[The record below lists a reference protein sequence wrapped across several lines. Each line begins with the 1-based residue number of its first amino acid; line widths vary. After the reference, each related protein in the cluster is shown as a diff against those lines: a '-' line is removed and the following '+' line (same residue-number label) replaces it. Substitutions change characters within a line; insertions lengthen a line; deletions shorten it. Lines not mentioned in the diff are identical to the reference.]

1 MVWGKL
7 LLQTFHLVERRSQ
20 GLIGCK
26 SKKIVPIRQSINYGK
41 TYPYYGKGGFLA
53 NLSPMSKKSRTF
65 ALRNIVEYFLAFF
78 NYICFTSPIMAFIE
92 TNNIKGDVFGGITA
106 GIVALP
112 LALAFGIHAF
122 GGVDSPEAS
131 SMGALAGLVG
141 ATLLGFFAALF
152 GGTHSQISGPTGPMT
167 VITAS
172 IVSGAWASS
181 QGNISA
187 VLLSMSLAGIFCG
200 LFQVLFGL
208 IRIGKYVRY
217 IPYPVLSGF
226 MSGIGVI
233 IILQQLY
240 PIIGKK
246 SPASTLDMILNF
258 PAAFAEGI
266 SVPALLLG
274 LACIALI
281 ILVPKVTKKVPA
293 TLVALVVVTV
303 VSLFTGLDSALTIGN
318 IPAGLPMPFFTKVQL
333 DGIDWM
339 VVIKASL
346 VPGLTLAGLGSIDT
360 LLTSVMADNITKTK
374 HNSNQ
379 ELIGQGIGN
388 AVAGLFCG
396 LAGAG
401 ATMRTVVNVKSGGRT
416 QLSGM
421 IHAALLLA
429 ILLGLG
435 SLVKYVP
442 LSVLAGI
449 LITVGW
455 GIIDFRGF
463 KDLRRIP
470 KSDAFVMIVVFLMTV
485 FVDLLTAVGIG
496 MVIACVLFMK
506 RAGDLVEDG
515 YSSKEL
521 STFDKESPWED
532 EKDMPKDI
540 HHHIYIERLD
550 GPIFFGSITGFQRVM
565 HDIPKDAKIVIIR
578 MRRVPFMDQSGVYAM
593 ETAIKDLQAQGV
605 KVLMT
610 IIQPQPR
617 YMLENHRIIPMLIPQ
632 ENTFETFEDCTNYL
646 KTL

>member
-1 MVWGKL
+1 
-7 LLQTFHLVERRSQ
+7 
-20 GLIGCK
+20 
-26 SKKIVPIRQSINYGK
+26 
-41 TYPYYGKGGFLA
+41 
-53 NLSPMSKKSRTF
+53 
-65 ALRNIVEYFLAFF
+65 
-78 NYICFTSPIMAFIE
+78 MAFIE

-112 LALAFGIHAF
+112 LALAFGIQAF
-122 GGVDSPEAS
+122 SGIDSPEAS

-187 VLLSMSLAGIFCG
+187 VILSMSLAGIFCG
-200 LFQVLFGL
+200 LFQVIFGL

-233 IILQQLY
+233 IILQQIY

-246 SPASTLDMILNF
+246 SPASTLDMIINF
-258 PAAFAEGI
+258 PAALADGV
-266 SVPALLLG
+266 SVIALALG
-274 LACIALI
+274 LACISLI
-281 ILVPKVTKKVPA
+281 VLVPKVTKKVPA
-293 TLVALVVVTV
+293 TLVALIAVTV
-303 VSLFTGLDSALTIGN
+303 VSLFTNLDSSLTIGN
-318 IPAGLPMPFFTKVQL
+318 IPAGLPMPFFTKVHL
-333 DGIDWM
+333 DGIDWAS
-339 VVIKASL
+339 VLEASL

-360 LLTSVMADNITKTK
+360 LLTSVVADNITKTK

-416 QLSGM
+416 QISGM
-421 IHAALLLA
+421 IHAVLLLA

-463 KDLRRIP
+463 KDILRIP
-470 KSDAFVMIVVFLMTV
+470 KSDAFVMMVVFLMTV

-506 RAGDLVEDG
+506 RAGDLVENS
-515 YSSKEL
+515 YSAKAL
-521 STFDKESPWED
+521 DTFDKESPWED
-532 EKDMPKDI
+532 EKDIPEEI
-540 HHHIYIERLD
+540 RNRIYIERLD

-565 HDIPKDAKIVIIR
+565 HDIPTNLKIVIIR

-593 ETAIKDLQAQGV
+593 ETAIKDLQAQGI

-617 YMLENHRIIPMLIPQ
+617 YMLEKHHIIPILIPK
-632 ENTFETFEDCTNYL
+632 ENTFETFEECTEYL
-646 KTL
+646 KGL

>member
-1 MVWGKL
+1 
-7 LLQTFHLVERRSQ
+7 
-20 GLIGCK
+20 
-26 SKKIVPIRQSINYGK
+26 
-41 TYPYYGKGGFLA
+41 
-53 NLSPMSKKSRTF
+53 
-65 ALRNIVEYFLAFF
+65 
-78 NYICFTSPIMAFIE
+78 MAFIE

-112 LALAFGIHAF
+112 LALAFGIKAF

-240 PIIGKK
+240 PIVGKK

-258 PAAFAEGI
+258 PATIAEGI

-360 LLTSVMADNITKTK
+360 LLTSVVADNITKTK

>member
-1 MVWGKL
+1 
-7 LLQTFHLVERRSQ
+7 
-20 GLIGCK
+20 
-26 SKKIVPIRQSINYGK
+26 
-41 TYPYYGKGGFLA
+41 
-53 NLSPMSKKSRTF
+53 
-65 ALRNIVEYFLAFF
+65 
-78 NYICFTSPIMAFIE
+78 MAFIE

-112 LALAFGIHAF
+112 LALAFGIQAF
-122 GGVDSPEAS
+122 SGVDSPEAS

-187 VLLSMSLAGIFCG
+187 VILSMSLAGIFCG
-200 LFQVLFGL
+200 LFQIIFGL

-233 IILQQLY
+233 IILQQIY

-246 SPASTLDMILNF
+246 SPAGTLDMIINF
-258 PAAFAEGI
+258 PAALADGV
-266 SVPALLLG
+266 SVIALALG
-274 LACIALI
+274 LACISLI
-281 ILVPKVTKKVPA
+281 VLVPKVTKKVPA
-293 TLVALVVVTV
+293 TLVALIAVTV
-303 VSLFTGLDSALTIGN
+303 VSLFTNLDSSLTIGN

-333 DGIDWM
+333 DGIDWAA
-339 VVIKASL
+339 VLEASL

-360 LLTSVMADNITKTK
+360 LLTSVVADNITKTK

-416 QLSGM
+416 QISGM
-421 IHAALLLA
+421 IHAVLLLA

-463 KDLRRIP
+463 KDILRIP
-470 KSDAFVMIVVFLMTV
+470 KSDAFVMMVVFLMTV

-506 RAGDLVEDG
+506 RAGDLVENS
-515 YSSKEL
+515 YSAKAL
-521 STFDKESPWED
+521 DTFDKESPWED
-532 EKDMPKDI
+532 EKDIPEEI
-540 HHHIYIERLD
+540 RNRIYIERLD

-565 HDIPKDAKIVIIR
+565 HDIPTNVKIVIIR

-605 KVLMT
+605 KVLIT

-617 YMLENHRIIPMLIPQ
+617 YMLENHHIIPILIPK
-632 ENTFETFEDCTNYL
+632 ENTFETFEECTEYL
-646 KTL
+646 KGL